1 MGEVVSASAGR
12 DEAREAAHQNSFSR
26 LAQVEEHEPPGCAI
40 SRYDG
45 ELADVGEA
53 ALDRAASLGK
63 MEGNTRHPDPIEPSL
78 ENRWHSVPPRREAQY
93 QRLGGAK
100 ALDVIL
106 DPGEIIARL
115 HIDRVLRQAEHGIKV
130 RPIEVQFVNLMS
142 LRSEAREYAVMD
154 GRCET
159 G

>member
-1 MGEVVSASAGR
+1 MLVRPRLIGPLVSGR
-12 DEAREAAHQNSFSR
+12 WKAT
-26 LAQVEEHEPPGCAI
+26 PGTQI
-40 SRYDG
+40 RSNHPLRI
-45 ELADVGEA
+45 ADIPYHHVGKH
-53 ALDRAASLGK
+53 S
-63 MEGNTRHPDPIEPSL
+63 TR
-78 ENRWHSVPPRREAQY
+78 
-93 QRLGGAK
+93 RLGGAK